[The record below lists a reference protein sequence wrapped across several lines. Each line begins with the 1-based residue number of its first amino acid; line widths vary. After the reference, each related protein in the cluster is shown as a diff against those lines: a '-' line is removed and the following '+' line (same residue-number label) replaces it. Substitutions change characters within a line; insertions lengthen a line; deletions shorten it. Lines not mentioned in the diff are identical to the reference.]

1 MLPPSPAVASRDKR
15 TQAKAT
21 AWLRGA
27 ALACGVLAAMVWSG
41 ALAAGPIEDA
51 LSLVDKERYAE
62 ARELLE
68 PLLEREPDT
77 PGVRLLLGVLHA
89 REGNFVEAVAVF
101 ESLRNDHPSMFE
113 AHNNLAVLYAKLGR
127 LDDARKALVAA
138 VDLNPDA
145 VVYAN
150 LGDVYM
156 KLAERAYERAHALR
170 VVDDPAPAESGQAT
184 AMPEPEATPVE
195 PVAVQTTKEDV
206 QASPT
211 EPRQPEIPEEPEAVP
226 AQPPSEDC
234 IHVGWFKDRASADE
248 AAAWMRS
255 RGAEEIEVG
264 EEEQQVIKNYQVY
277 LPPASSREAATA
289 IARELHDK
297 GVSDIWII
305 AKGPQANRV
314 SLGVFRSKQ
323 NMTRRVAEL
332 ESLGYSVM
340 TTENMKTVT
349 EYAVEASAGSDRS
362 AFGDAWKA
370 KFSEF
375 AIRYVDCADP
385 T

>member
-1 MLPPSPAVASRDKR
+1 MLPLSPAVVSRDKR
-15 TQAKAT
+15 THAKAT

-27 ALACGVLAAMVWSG
+27 VLACGVLAAIVWSG

-51 LSLVDKERYAE
+51 LSLVAQERYAE

-89 REGNFVEAVAVF
+89 REGNFVEAIAVF

-138 VDLNPDA
+138 MDLNPDA

-170 VVDDPAPAESGQAT
+170 VIDDPAPAKSEEPVALS
-184 AMPEPEATPVE
+184 EPEATPVE
-195 PVAVQTTKEDV
+195 PVAVETTKEDV
-206 QASPT
+206 QAPAG
-211 EPRQPEIPEEPEAVP
+211 EAQEPESPVEP
-226 AQPPSEDC
+226 EVVSVQPPSEDC
-234 IHVGWFKDRASADE
+234 IHVGWFKDRALADE

-255 RGAEEIEVG
+255 RGAEEVEVRD
-264 EEEQQVIKNYQVY
+264 EEQQVIKNYQVY

-289 IARELHDK
+289 VARELGDK
-297 GVSDIWII
+297 GVGDIWII
-305 AKGPQANRV
+305 ANGPQANGI

-332 ESLGYSVM
+332 ETLGYSV
-340 TTENMKTVT
+340 TTTANMKSVT
-349 EYAVEASAGSDRS
+349 EYAVEARAGSDRS
-362 AFGDAWKA
+362 AFDDAWKA
-370 KFSEF
+370 KYTEF
-375 AIRYVDCADP
+375 AIRYADCANP

>member
-1 MLPPSPAVASRDKR
+1 
-15 TQAKAT
+15 
-21 AWLRGA
+21 
-27 ALACGVLAAMVWSG
+27 MVWSG

-51 LSLVDKERYAE
+51 LSLVAQERYAE

-89 REGNFVEAVAVF
+89 REGNFVEAIAVF

-170 VVDDPAPAESGQAT
+170 VVDDPAPAESEEPVALS
-184 AMPEPEATPVE
+184 EPEATPVE
-195 PVAVQTTKEDV
+195 PVAVETTKEDV

-211 EPRQPEIPEEPEAVP
+211 EPQQPEIPEEPEAVP
-226 AQPPSEDC
+226 AQALSEGC
-234 IHVGWFKDRASADE
+234 VHVGWFKDRASADE

-255 RGAEEIEVG
+255 RGAEEVEVG

-289 IARELHDK
+289 VARELGDK
-297 GVSDIWII
+297 GVGDIWII
-305 AKGPQANRV
+305 ANGPQANGI

-332 ESLGYSVM
+332 ETLGYSV
-340 TTENMKTVT
+340 TTTANMKSVT
-349 EYAVEASAGSDRS
+349 EYAVEARAGSDRS
-362 AFGDAWKA
+362 AFDDAWKA
-370 KFSEF
+370 KFPEF
-375 AIRYVDCADP
+375 AIRYADCANP

>member
-1 MLPPSPAVASRDKR
+1 MLPASPAVASRDKR

-27 ALACGVLAAMVWSG
+27 ALACGLLAAIVWSG
-41 ALAAGPIEDA
+41 ALAAGPIDDA
-51 LSLVDKERYAE
+51 LSLVAQERYAE

-77 PGVRLLLGVLHA
+77 PGVRLLFGVLHA
-89 REGNFVEAVAVF
+89 REGNFVAAIAVF

-170 VVDDPAPAESGQAT
+170 VIDDPAPAESEEPVALS
-184 AMPEPEATPVE
+184 EPEATPVE
-195 PVAVQTTKEDV
+195 PVAVETTKEDV
-206 QASPT
+206 QAPPT
-211 EPRQPEIPEEPEAVP
+211 EPQQPEIPEEPEAVP
-226 AQPPSEDC
+226 AQALSEDC
-234 IHVGWFKDRASADE
+234 VHVGWFKDRASADE

-255 RGAEEIEVG
+255 RGAEEVEVG

-289 IARELHDK
+289 VARELGDK
-297 GVSDIWII
+297 GVGDIWII
-305 AKGPQANRV
+305 ANGPQANGI

-332 ESLGYSVM
+332 ETLGYSV
-340 TTENMKTVT
+340 TTTANMKSVT
-349 EYAVEASAGSDRS
+349 EYAVEARAGSDRS
-362 AFGDAWKA
+362 AFDDAWKA
-370 KFSEF
+370 KFPEF
-375 AIRYVDCADP
+375 AIRYADCANP